1 VDESQP
7 GSLDRTEGCSAVSD
21 EYRNAAAIDSLY
33 DHKETLK
40 GLLKWCLFHL
50 GDGAA
55 IEDAEEVLDD
65 FRVSDRGKVAATYK
79 PGGAQ
84 SLVTYFKLCLKRYC
98 WKRGKRLRTHRL
110 PEESLD
116 QALRNGR
123 QFADENPNANPL
135 QQMLREL
142 DERDRNKEKIS
153 RLYAEI
159 EQLPPDDR
167 EILRL
172 RYAEGVSLKKVAVQ
186 LGIGD
191 SAAKARMRRLKKR
204 LKFLLERNE

>member
-1 VDESQP
+1 VDEVQP

-21 EYRNAAAIDSLY
+21 ESRNAATIDSLY

-50 GDGAA
+50 GDGAT

-65 FRVSDRGKVAATYK
+65 FRISDRGKVAATYK
-79 PGGAQ
+79 SGGAQ

-98 WKRGKRLRTHRL
+98 WKRGKRLRIRRL

-116 QALRNGR
+116 RALRNGR
-123 QFADENPNANPL
+123 QFADEDASANPL
-135 QQMLREL
+135 QKMLCEQ
-142 DERDRNKEKIS
+142 DQNEEKIS
-153 RLYAEI
+153 RLYTEI
-159 EQLPPDDR
+159 EQLPADDR

-172 RYAEGVSLKKVAVQ
+172 RYEEGVSLKKVAVH

-191 SAAKARMRRLKKR
+191 SAAKARMRRIKKR
-204 LKFLLERNE
+204 LKSLLE

>member
-1 VDESQP
+1 MDEGQP
-7 GSLDRTEGCSAVSD
+7 GSLDQTEGSSAVSD

-50 GDGAA
+50 GDGAT

-79 PGGAQ
+79 SGGAQ

-98 WKRGKRLRTHRL
+98 WKRGKRLRTRRL
-110 PEESLD
+110 PEESFD

-123 QFADENPNANPL
+123 QFADEDPNANPL
-135 QQMLREL
+135 QKML
-142 DERDRNKEKIS
+142 DEQDRNKEKIS

-159 EQLPPDDR
+159 EQLPANDR

-172 RYAEGVSLKKVAVQ
+172 RYVEGVSLKRVAVL

-191 SAAKARMRRLKKR
+191 SAAKARMRRLKER
-204 LKFLLERNE
+204 LRFLLERNE